1 MCLCLVLSVFTVV
14 PFAASAAEVTAEAV
28 GASSG
33 TTGNCTWTLN
43 NGALTI
49 SGNGAMGDY
58 SSYSS
63 LPWGSNI
70 KTVIIENGVTSIG
83 DNAFFGCTG
92 LTSITIPHSVTSIGG
107 YVFYGCTGLKSITIP
122 NSATSIG
129 ESAFYG
135 CTGLTS
141 ITIPNSVTSIG
152 YYAFEGCTGLK
163 SVILSN
169 GVMCIGYHMFYD
181 CTSLTSVTIPNS
193 VTSIDEG
200 AFCWCDDLAN
210 VTIPENVTSIGSS
223 AFYGTT
229 WYYNQPQ
236 GLVYA
241 GKVAYKYKGTM
252 PSNTSIV
259 LQDGTKGIADTAFNG
274 CTGLTSVTIP
284 DSVTRIGREAFKGCT
299 SLTSVTIPDSV
310 TSFGYDAFY
319 NTAWYNSQSNG
330 LVYADKVA
338 YKYKGTMPSD
348 TSIVLQNGT
357 KVIADY
363 SFSDCIGLTSITIPN
378 GVTIIGDY
386 AFCGCDGLTSVTIPD
401 SVTSIGDL
409 AFCWCDGLTSV
420 TIPNSVTSIGD
431 TAFSGNTEL
440 TIYGYIGSFAE
451 TYSKNNHI
459 AFIALDDSYTYTD
472 ETTDI
477 SVTADADL
485 TLRIIEKENTEIGD
499 IILNNGEEISKA
511 FDITLLKDGAETQPD
526 GTVTVKI
533 PCDDSNA
540 KVYRVESDNTLTDMN
555 AVYEN
560 GYLVFTTEHFSVYI
574 VTVQKTVAIGDADLD
589 GKIDIRDVTA
599 IQRHIAEFA
608 VFSDEQLAVADT
620 NGDGVVTID
629 DATHL
634 QRYLAEYDVQLG

>member
-1 MCLCLVLSVFTVV
+1 MKKAISVLLCLCLVLSVFTVV

-252 PSNTSIV
+252 PSN
-259 LQDGTKGIADTAFNG
+259 
-274 CTGLTSVTIP
+274 
-284 DSVTRIGREAFKGCT
+284 
-299 SLTSVTIPDSV
+299 
-310 TSFGYDAFY
+310 
-319 NTAWYNSQSNG
+319 
-330 LVYADKVA
+330 
-338 YKYKGTMPSD
+338 